1 MAFLGPLGPT
11 PRAPARPRTSLALP
25 ANTFARGT
33 LFFHAYRRH
42 PSSLE
47 ICLMVCYKLPI
58 HLLHSILAALEGLG
72 TNCTLSDDQRDTWHS
87 GGPDMPVE

>member
-1 MAFLGPLGPT
+1 
-11 PRAPARPRTSLALP
+11 
-25 ANTFARGT
+25 
-33 LFFHAYRRH
+33 
-42 PSSLE
+42 
-47 ICLMVCYKLPI
+47 MVCYKLPI